1 MSDIIKIK
9 EEYLNKLKN
18 NLDLDTVNQ
27 LKSELFGKN
36 GKIST
41 EFKKMGSIPATDR
54 KKFASDLNSIKDEL
68 QSLIEN
74 KIQDIEIN
82 EINLKLQNE
91 KVDITLPERSFNR
104 GKIHP
109 ISQVID
115 EISSIFSEI
124 GFSVEEGPDVEN
136 EYNNFSALNT
146 PDNHPARDMHDTFY
160 LDVNNEYLL
169 RTHTSPVQIRTMLD
183 SKPPFKI
190 IAPGRTYRSDSDQTH
205 TPMFH

>member
-9 EEYLNKLKN
+9 EEYLLKLKD

-27 LKSELFGKN
+27 LKSELFGKS
-36 GKIST
+36 GKIPN
-41 EFKKMGSIPATDR
+41 EFKKMGSVPVNER

-68 QSLIEN
+68 QSLIEK

-82 EINLKLQNE
+82 EINLKLKNE
-91 KVDITLPERSFNR
+91 KVDVTLPERSFNR

-109 ISQVID
+109 VSQVID

-136 EYNNFSALNT
+136 EYNNFTALNT

-160 LDVNNEYLL
+160 LDNKKNIYLEL
-169 RTHTSPVQIRTMLD
+169 ILHL
-183 SKPPFKI
+183 FKLE
-190 IAPGRTYRSDSDQTH
+190 QC
-205 TPMFH
+205 

>member
-18 NLDLDTVNQ
+18 NLDLNTVAQ

-36 GKIST
+36 GKISS
-41 EFKKMGSIPATDR
+41 EFKKMSSIPAIDR
-54 KKFASDLNSIKDEL
+54 KKFSSDLNSIKDEL
-68 QSLIEN
+68 QSLIEK

-82 EINLKLQNE
+82 EINLKLKNE

-109 ISQVID
+109 VSQVID

-124 GFSVEEGPDVEN
+124 S
-136 EYNNFSALNT
+136 SAVALVFT
-146 PDNHPARDMHDTFY
+146 
-160 LDVNNEYLL
+160 
-169 RTHTSPVQIRTMLD
+169 
-183 SKPPFKI
+183 
-190 IAPGRTYRSDSDQTH
+190 
-205 TPMFH
+205 